1 MVQIVIICNRVM
13 SAHMI
18 FVKLYDMHNF
28 TQQLIVDIC
37 LSIRNY
43 LKRLPLLGGRVCY
56 ICFLILLMPSNSFA
70 CDEDEQCIEQDTWS
84 IGLAFGLG
92 AKTNPLVD
100 GDAIPQ
106 VLMLDIAWYGENAYF
121 DNGEIGYRWLEDETF
136 GLESYIT
143 LDRERAFFH
152 FWDPA
157 NILLNTGVIAPSNDP
172 DSEQDITV
180 SIDDISDRKWAV
192 LGGSRLSYYSGS
204 QKLSLSLETDISGI
218 HNGHRIG
225 LSYQKTWAGDKWRVQ
240 LTPSLT
246 WKSDAVVDYYYGL
259 DRDDKALLLYDGKAG
274 IQPGISLFYAYEITP
289 KWHFLFN
296 TSYQS
301 LHSGMTNS
309 PLVKDNSVSSVFI
322 GAGYRF

>member
-1 MVQIVIICNRVM
+1 MQN
-13 SAHMI
+13 
-18 FVKLYDMHNF
+18 L
-28 TQQLIVDIC
+28 TQLLIVNIC
-37 LSIRNY
+37 VSIKSY
-43 LKRLPLLGGRVCY
+43 LKRLPILLGRVGY
-56 ICFLILLMPSNSFA
+56 ICFLILLVPTNSFA
-70 CDEDEQCIEQDTWS
+70 CDEDEQCIEQNTWS

-121 DNGEIGYRWLEDETF
+121 DNGELGYRLFEEESF

-157 NILLNTGVIAPSNDP
+157 NILLNTGVSAPSNDP
-172 DSEQDITV
+172 DSEEEIKV

-192 LGGSRLSYYSGS
+192 LGGTRFSYYYGS
-204 QKLSLSLETDISGI
+204 QKWALSLETDISGV
-218 HNGHRIG
+218 HSGHRIG
-225 LSYQKTWAGDKWRVQ
+225 LTYQKTWVGDKWRVQ

-246 WKSDAVVDYYYGL
+246 WKSDALIDYYYGL
-259 DRDDKALLLYDGKAG
+259 NRDDKALLLYDGKAG
-274 IQPGISLFYAYEITP
+274 IQPSISLFYAYEITP
-289 KWHFLFN
+289 KWQFLFN

-309 PLVKDNSVSSVFI
+309 PLVKDSVVSSVFI